1 MKQSLIDAYSKI
13 QQPDESYQKFI
24 EDLKAENP
32 APSHEI
38 PFAGCVEEVPETAIA
53 SLKKSKHTLPV
64 TFVKDPSYAH
74 EEYQLENTESGA
86 TITAGD
92 ADGFRYGVYFL
103 EDHAGRYGSWRR
115 KPFVKHRISRCFF
128 GPTYRP
134 PFMIDEL
141 SNDIDYY
148 PEGYLDKLAHEN
160 INGLWLTM
168 YFRDLPS
175 TIFPNR
181 GKGAEKRFAK
191 LQKTVEKCGRYG
203 IRIYV
208 YFCEPKGFFE
218 EATSFAESLKD
229 VENYPDIPTVK
240 LANGYHQFCLSSET
254 GKKYL
259 HESVKNLFDAVPG
272 LGGII
277 NIVYGEDNGN
287 CLMLDIAGNPL
298 GSSCPVCSKRDTADV
313 YHDYIESMVS
323 AMPESAE
330 FIGWFYAPAQRDDY
344 KESKNLLHTIT
355 KYPENATCMFNIE
368 SGVRINQLGKERSV
382 FDYSLACIQPSK
394 LFREMTQ
401 TVKKPGAKIQVGC
414 SHEDASVPFVPVPS
428 NLYEKYKFMY
438 SAGVSAVLQ
447 CWYFGNY
454 PGLMNKSAGYLSF
467 APFPASEEEFLKDLL
482 YPLYGEYAETAGEA
496 FKLFARGYRQFPGNL
511 AFEWYGPMHHC
522 IAWPWHLF
530 PVDQPISPSWIL
542 KNFPEVSG
550 DRIGECLGF
559 NHTLKEARI
568 LMERMRDDWQ
578 KGFALL
584 EPIRNFAPGDADVA
598 ETLLLQIKSTCNLL
612 EFYDLREDMLYT
624 GVNNLA
630 RMKEL
635 VIDEIANT
643 ERMIVLCE
651 RDSRLGYHSEAEG
664 YLFFPERLKERAKL
678 LNVLLEEDFPAF
690 DPAANQYDFKSGLI
704 AKHTGNTLSD
714 GTVWNYSVENDVLKF
729 TFENHQN
736 KDMFLEIEPCRMWKP
751 LEIKFMENGRIYIA
765 SIAFPLPLDD
775 VIKTTP
781 DSVEIPLSIFDGFRR
796 EGFPL
801 RVSVRIVDGQGKT
814 ISAWKDGV
822 EDWPGRLMQNSWN
835 PNRAGILPLE

>member
-1 MKQSLIDAYSKI
+1 MKQCLIEAYSKI
-13 QQPDESYQKFI
+13 PQPDESYQKFI

-38 PFAGCVEEVPETAIA
+38 SFSGCVDEVPETALA
-53 SLKKSKHTLPV
+53 SLKKSKQTLPV
-64 TFVKDPSYAH
+64 TFVKDPSCIH
-74 EEYQLENTESGA
+74 EEYQLENTENGA

-103 EDHAGRYGSWRR
+103 EDHVGRYGSWRR

-134 PFMIDEL
+134 PFLIDEL

-175 TIFPNR
+175 SIFPNR

-191 LQKTVEKCGRYG
+191 LRKTVEKCGRYG
-203 IRIYV
+203 IRLYI
-208 YFCEPKGFFE
+208 YFCEPKGFRE
-218 EATSFAESLKD
+218 EAATFAESLSDVKD
-229 VENYPDIPTVK
+229 YPDIPTAPVS
-240 LANGYHQFCLSSET
+240 NGYYHFCLSSET
-254 GKKYL
+254 GRKYL
-259 HESVKNLFDAVPG
+259 HESVKNLFDAVPD

-277 NIVYGEDNGN
+277 NIVYGEDNGS
-287 CLMLDIAGNPL
+287 CKVLDIACSPVDR
-298 GSSCPVCSKRDTADV
+298 CPVCAERDSADL
-313 YHDYIESMVS
+313 YHDYINSMVS

-330 FIGWFYAPAQRDDY
+330 FIGWFYAPAQRDGLP
-344 KESKNLLHTIT
+344 ESKNLLHTIT

-368 SGVRINQLGKERSV
+368 SGVRIEQLGKKRSV
-382 FDYSLACIQPSK
+382 FDYSLACIQPSE
-394 LFREMTQ
+394 LFRQMTQ

-467 APFPASEEEFLKDLL
+467 APFPESEEEFLKELL
-482 YPLYGEYAETAGEA
+482 YPLYGEHAETAAEA

-511 AFEWYGPMHHC
+511 SFEWYGPMHHC
-522 IAWPWHLF
+522 IAWPWHLY

-542 KNFPEVSG
+542 KSFPEVSG
-550 DRIGECLGF
+550 DRIGECLTF

-568 LMERMRDDWQ
+568 LMEQMREDWQ
-578 KGFALL
+578 KGFEIL

-598 ETLLLQIKSTCNLL
+598 ETLLIQIKSTCNLL

-624 GVNNLA
+624 GVDNLV

-635 VIDEIANT
+635 VVDEIALT

-678 LNVLLEEDFPAF
+678 LHVLLEEDFPTF
-690 DPAANQYDFKSGLI
+690 KPEENMYDFQSGLI

-714 GTVWNYSVENDVLKF
+714 GTVWNYTLENDVLKF
-729 TFENHQN
+729 TFDKHQG
-736 KDMFLEIEPCRMWKP
+736 KKMYLEIEPCRMWKP
-751 LEIKFMENGRIYIA
+751 LEIIFQENGTV
-765 SIAFPLPLDD
+765 SISSLPLPMPLDD

-781 DSVEIPLSIFDGFRR
+781 DSVEMPLSVFDGFRR
-796 EGFPL
+796 EGYPIRL
-801 RVSVRIVDGQGKT
+801 SVRIVDGHGKT
-814 ISAWKDGV
+814 IAAWKDGV
-822 EDWPGRLMQNSWN
+822 EDWPPRLMQNSWN
-835 PNRAGILPLE
+835 PNRAGILPLD